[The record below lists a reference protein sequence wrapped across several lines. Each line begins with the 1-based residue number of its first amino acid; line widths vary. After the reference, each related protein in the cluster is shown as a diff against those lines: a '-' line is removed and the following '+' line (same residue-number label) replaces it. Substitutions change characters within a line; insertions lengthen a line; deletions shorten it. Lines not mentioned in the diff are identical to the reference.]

1 MKNLL
6 FLLLVW
12 SSLYATSVRIKP
24 ENITTSTQ
32 DEFNSD
38 IVVENVANLIAAEVK
53 LLFNKDFLEVK
64 TVTAGSFFSN
74 DIFLSEI
81 GEGWIKITAGKLE
94 GEENG
99 TGSIASIKFFT
110 LSNLTGSLTISSVI
124 LAHLQGTITIDKIE
138 GANIYS
144 FPSVKSLD
152 GIYVYPNPWRIDR
165 DRQMPYIEFILPKYS
180 DLSIYTIS
188 GRLVR
193 EFKNTKEPV
202 KWMLNDSDGNM
213 ISSGMYIYLV
223 KNKDKRKIGKVG
235 VIR

>member
-1 MKNLL
+1 MRNLL
-6 FLLLVW
+6 LLLLVW

-24 ENITTSTQ
+24 ENITVSTQ
-32 DEFNSD
+32 DEFNID
-38 IVVENVANLIAAEVK
+38 VVVEDVANLVVAEVTI
-53 LLFNKDFLEVK
+53 LFNKDFLKVE
-64 TVTAGSFFSN
+64 TVTSGVLNDFFFS
-74 DIFLSEI
+74 EI
-81 GEGWIKITAGKLE
+81 KEGSIKITGGKLQ

-99 TGSIASIKFFT
+99 TCSIASIQFLVLKEGE
-110 LSNLTGSLTISSVI
+110 GSIAVSSVV
-124 LAHLQGTITIDKIE
+124 LMDLQGAITVDKIE
-138 GANIYS
+138 GANVYS

-165 DRQMPYIEFILPKYS
+165 DRHIPYIEFILPKYS

-188 GRLVR
+188 GRLIR

-202 KWMLNDSDGNM
+202 KWMLNSSDGNM

-223 KNKDKRKIGKVG
+223 KNKDKRKMGKVG